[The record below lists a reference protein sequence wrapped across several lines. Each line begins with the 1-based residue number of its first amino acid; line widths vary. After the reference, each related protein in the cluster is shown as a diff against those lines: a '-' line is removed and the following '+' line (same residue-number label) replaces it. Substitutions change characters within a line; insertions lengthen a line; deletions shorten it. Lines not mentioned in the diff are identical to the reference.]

1 MRQWGERD
9 VESRATE
16 PPRALYIRTSS
27 AEASPEDVR
36 ERRRHRAC
44 VFKNATFVV
53 VSFLSQESFASMCC
67 LTSGLHATHLPYGS

>member
-9 VESRATE
+9 VESRDGTPAHGGHTNIFS
-16 PPRALYIRTSS
+16 RSVA
-27 AEASPEDVR
+27 EDVR

-53 VSFLSQESFASMCC
+53 VSVRSADVLFR
-67 LTSGLHATHLPYGS
+67 